1 MMTTE
6 NNEVEQQEEQVVEEE
21 EQQEQ
26 VQQYLTAEQVQQI
39 VRNQTTT
46 LQSELRGAI
55 GKIDSGLNAIRR
67 DTSADLD
74 RHMQALQQRGQLAA
88 VLSNIPEENR
98 EWMEPLVQTLLAQQQ
113 AQAPQSMPTET
124 AQPQQASTNDWLLQV
139 VEQVRDFGV
148 DPADPR
154 LNWKA
159 LLAGDEQG
167 FRRNLGDISRSGPAS
182 AGAKQPQQ
190 AQQRQGQRTQ
200 NNSENPPP
208 VRGGGAS
215 GYRNIDDVRS
225 AYIEDRIDLA
235 TAQKIASSLGHQ
247 I

>member
-1 MMTTE
+1 MTTE

-67 DTSADLD
+67 DTSADLE
-74 RHMQALQQRGQLAA
+74 RHMQALQQRGQLAS

-113 AQAPQSMPTET
+113 AQAPQYTPTET

-167 FRRNLGDISRSGPAS
+167 FRRNLGELSRSGPAS

-190 AQQRQGQRTQ
+190 AQQRQVQRTQ

-215 GYRNIDDVRS
+215 GYRNIDDIRS
-225 AYIEDRIDLA
+225 AYIEDKIDLA
-235 TAQKIASSLGHQ
+235 TAQKIASSIGQ
-247 I
+247 KI